1 MRKVAVVSCH
11 KADAGTAVRSDANG
25 MQARRATTMG
35 TALRSDANPSTTHT
49 VRSDANIIGIR
60 LNNRQGRT
68 ASTKSGDV
76 GEGAVAGG
84 EAESRSKGV
93 AGMVGAWLARRRTR
107 RLEADVDDE
116 WIFVIA
122 PNHQEGGLVQLVG
135 ECEDTGVVGLGTRGA
150 QSACAMGAISGK
162 DYAIN
167 AICRAVE
174 HRKRQIR
181 AQETLLQARLL
192 PWNAS
197 TRLQVCVCVCV
208 RVRMWTCAGL

>member
-11 KADAGTAVRSDANG
+11 KADVETAVRSDANI
-25 MQARRATTMG
+25 M
-35 TALRSDANPSTTHT
+35 
-49 VRSDANIIGIR
+49 GIR
-60 LNNRQGRT
+60 LSNRQGRT
-68 ASTKSGDV
+68 AFTKSCDV
-76 GEGAVAGG
+76 GEGAVAEG
-84 EAESRSKGV
+84 EAGSRRKGV

-107 RLEADVDDE
+107 RLEADLDDE

-208 RVRMWTCAGL
+208 RVRMWTCAGV

>member
-1 MRKVAVVSCH
+1 M
-11 KADAGTAVRSDANG
+11 
-25 MQARRATTMG
+25 
-35 TALRSDANPSTTHT
+35 
-49 VRSDANIIGIR
+49 
-60 LNNRQGRT
+60 
-68 ASTKSGDV
+68 
-76 GEGAVAGG
+76 
-84 EAESRSKGV
+84 

-122 PNHQEGGLVQLVG
+122 PNHQEGDLVELVG
-135 ECEDTGVVGLGTRGA
+135 ELEDGGDVGLGTRGP
-150 QSACAMGAISGK
+150 QSACAVGAISGK
-162 DYAIN
+162 EYAIN

-208 RVRMWTCAGL
+208 RVRMWTCAGV